1 MPILNV
7 AFMIRYWD
15 KFFAMFQND
24 QNTCKLIDVQIL
36 ILSFVRNHCVPRN
49 FLIDMISI
57 FATKGV
63 IVYHVL
69 FVLLT
74 EKNRWTGYLEVGN
87 FVVSI

>member
-36 ILSFVRNHCVPRN
+36 ILSFVRNDYVHKN

-63 IVYHVL
+63 IIYLVL

-74 EKNRWTGYLEVGN
+74 EKNRWTGYLEVRN
-87 FVVSI
+87 FGVSI